1 MQADL
6 ENGGIFL
13 PQQGQ
18 AFAGGGG
25 GGGAHGCWGGGKP
38 LAGILPPAEWSL
50 ASGGCTPVSRREGKS
65 KSGELR
71 SQIKG
76 DVGSYFEFF
85 FTRTLRNALPPPPP
99 LGLFLNRDHLWL
111 IVHIV

>member
-25 GGGAHGCWGGGKP
+25 GGRPWVLGRGKTP
-38 LAGILPPAEWSL
+38 GRDSSPGRMEPGIGRLHSRQPA
-50 ASGGCTPVSRREGKS
+50 RR
-65 KSGELR
+65 
-71 SQIKG
+71 
-76 DVGSYFEFF
+76 
-85 FTRTLRNALPPPPP
+85 
-99 LGLFLNRDHLWL
+99 
-111 IVHIV
+111 